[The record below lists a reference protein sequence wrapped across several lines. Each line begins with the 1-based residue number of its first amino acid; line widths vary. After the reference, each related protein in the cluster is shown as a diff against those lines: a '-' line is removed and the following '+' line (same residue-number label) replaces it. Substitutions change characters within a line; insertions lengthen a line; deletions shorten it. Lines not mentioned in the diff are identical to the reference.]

1 MPRSRLCEN
10 ARRRPFPA
18 ADNKKTGNRAHVM
31 AVRNIVLLSV
41 CQLISATG
49 SIVLVTLGGI
59 IGARLADDPA
69 WATLPVSVMVIAVAA
84 TTVPATFLMR
94 AIGRRRGF
102 ALSSLTAAC
111 AVLLA
116 ARALAADSFLLF
128 VAAAGLFGVNMAF
141 TQQYRYAA
149 AESVPAPFAARAISL
164 VLLGAIGGA
173 LVGPELVR
181 WGQFSIDDVPYAGTL
196 VAVSGLYVLQALLF
210 LLLTPM
216 HGDGTSSHAGER
228 RSLSRIV
235 GQPLFIVAVL
245 GGTSAYGV
253 MTLIMTATPLSMH
266 VMDGYSLEE
275 TAEIIRSHVLG
286 MYLPSLV
293 SGFLMERL
301 GIARIMTLGAVGLVA
316 ACVIGLQGQSIMH
329 YWLALVLLGVG
340 WNFLYVGGT
349 TMLTLSYSMSERF
362 RAQAVNEFS
371 VFGTSAAASLL
382 AGTVLHYSGWSTL
395 VLLPIPL
402 LLACLVGLYAVRSD
416 GRLGRVARGHG

>member
-1 MPRSRLCEN
+1 
-10 ARRRPFPA
+10 
-18 ADNKKTGNRAHVM
+18 M
-31 AVRNIVLLSV
+31 AVRNIVLLCL

-59 IGARLADDPA
+59 IGARLAGDPA
-69 WATLPVSVMVIAVAA
+69 WATLPVSIMVVAVAA
-84 TTVPATFLMR
+84 TTVPATLLMR

-116 ARALAADSFLLF
+116 AQALASDSFALF
-128 VAAAGLFGVNMAF
+128 TAAAGLFGVNIAF

-149 AESVPAPFAARAISL
+149 AESVAAALAARAISL

-181 WGQFSIDDVPYAGTL
+181 WGQFSIENVPYAGTL
-196 VAVSGLYVLQALLF
+196 VAVSGLYVVQAVLF
-210 LLLTPM
+210 LFLGPM
-216 HGDGTSSHAGER
+216 RGEDGGSPERIRRPLSS
-228 RSLSRIV
+228 IV
-235 GQPLFIVAVL
+235 RQPLFIVAVL
-245 GGTSAYGV
+245 GGTTAYGV

-286 MYLPSLV
+286 MYAPSLV

-301 GIARIMTLGAVGLVA
+301 GIGRMMALGAVGLTA
-316 ACVIGLQGQSIMH
+316 ACIIGLQGQSIMH

-371 VFGTSAAASLL
+371 VFGTSGAASLL
-382 AGTVLHYSGWSTL
+382 AGTVLHYAGWPTL
-395 VLLPIPL
+395 VLMPLPL
-402 LLACLVGLYAVRSD
+402 LLACLIGLYVVRGD
-416 GRLGRVARGHG
+416 RRLGRVAGRVPG